1 MVNVLEVIQDDLNQA
16 LETDKL
22 DLPVLPEV
30 ALAIRDATADPKT
43 NASNLAAVIS
53 QDAGVAG
60 QLIKVANSS
69 MYRGA
74 QEIEHLPMA
83 ISRIGLLNAANIA
96 TGLAM
101 KQMFDSTS
109 PGVEAILR
117 DSWKRAT
124 DIAGFASV
132 NAKFFTKLKPD
143 QATLAGL
150 THNVGILPI
159 LKFAGEHP
167 KLLEDKNLLNKV
179 IEKLHPTLGLQILEA
194 WEFPRE
200 IREVPACYLRFDR
213 NTEETTYS
221 DVVQVAYLQRL
232 KGTEHPHGQLDCSKL
247 PSFQKLGL
255 DDVEELE
262 DDLSEQMMAATEVL
276 YT

>member
-1 MVNVLEVIQDDLNQA
+1 MVNVLQVIQDDLSEA
-16 LETDKL
+16 LASDKL

-43 NASNLAAVIS
+43 TSSKLAAVIS

-74 QEIEHLPMA
+74 NSIDHLPMA

-101 KQMFDSTS
+101 KQMFEADDA
-109 PGVEAILR
+109 GVEEILR
-117 DSWKRAT
+117 ASWKHAT

-159 LKFAGEHP
+159 LKFAGEHK
-167 KLLEDKNLLNKV
+167 KLLEDRALLDRV
-179 IEKLHPTLGLQILEA
+179 IEKLHPVLGQQILEA
-194 WEFPRE
+194 WEFPQE
-200 IREVPACYLRFDR
+200 LREVPARYLRTDLD
-213 NTEETTYS
+213 TEEITYS
-221 DVVQVAYLQRL
+221 DVVQVSYFQRM
-232 KGTEHPHGQLDCSKL
+232 KGMDHPHGEIDCSQL
-247 PSFQKLGL
+247 RSFQKLGI
-255 DDVEELE
+255 DDAEEVE
-262 DDLSEQMMAATEVL
+262 DDLSEQMASATKVL
-276 YT
+276 YS

>member
-1 MVNVLEVIQDDLNQA
+1 MVNVLEVIQDDLSRA
-16 LETDKL
+16 LETDQL

-43 NASNLAAVIS
+43 NATNLAAVIS

-109 PGVEAILR
+109 SEVEGILR

-167 KLLEDKNLLNKV
+167 KLLEDKNLLSKV

-194 WEFPRE
+194 WEFPQE
-200 IREVPACYLRFDR
+200 IREVPAYYLRFDR

>member
-1 MVNVLEVIQDDLNQA
+1 MVNVLQVIQDDLNEA
-16 LETDKL
+16 LASDRLE
-22 DLPVLPEV
+22 LPVLPEV

-43 NASNLAAVIS
+43 NATKLAAVIS

-74 QEIEHLPMA
+74 SAIEHLPMA

-101 KQMFDSTS
+101 KQMFDAGGS
-109 PGVEAILR
+109 GVEEILR
-117 DSWKRAT
+117 LSWKHAT

-132 NAKFFTKLKPD
+132 NAKYFTKLKPD

-167 KLLEDKNLLNKV
+167 KLLENRELLDRV

-194 WEFPRE
+194 WEFPPE
-200 IREVPACYLRFDR
+200 IRAVPANYLRFDLD
-213 NTEETTYS
+213 TEEITYT
-221 DVVQVAYLQRL
+221 DVVQVAYLQCM
-232 KGTEHPHGQLDCSKL
+232 KGSDHPHAEIDCSQL
-247 PSFQKLGL
+247 RSFQKLGL
-255 DDVEELE
+255 GDAEEME
-262 DDLSEQMMAATEVL
+262 DDLSEQMASATKML
-276 YT
+276 YS